1 MWTNWNKIQAGIGG
15 NRYHLGMLPIS
26 AFFSGRSWRSSLS
39 ACFFMDIYWK
49 YENRST
55 CESIESCTPHEHLRH
70 QKLIMKSQCNT
81 LLIASALH
89 GFLLGVVLGHEA
101 DCAGSEGLH
110 RDHLHPSN
118 VDIAEEGAG
127 GHVAEAED
135 TGIRRTGIIKIPVP
149 LIPAFDVYVKL
160 VWILFQ
166 LIHIANRETS
176 RKENRI
182 GEDEGAPNM
191 LRLQRLIHKASSAGH
206 EIITTPKSAP
216 ANTGFLHPRYRVP
229 AQTMSV
235 RFLDI
240 YQMGSKEAI
249 EKERARLK
257 DEMNRGYF
265 ADINELKEHG
275 GKIATAGKVLIP
287 AAVAVKFPV
296 LEANY
301 PDGTSVRLP
310 VGSEA
315 NVADAHNASA
325 AKASLICF
333 SFRANSQPMVASW
346 SLPFL
351 DAFGKSE
358 DLQIYEVSFIE
369 SWLLSLKPVKSLLL
383 RTMKKSNPD
392 ASKGPLT
399 RQLVYSF
406 GDQYYLRKELK
417 ILNLLTGYA
426 FLLDK
431 FGRIRWQGFGFATPD
446 EVSSLVSCTSLLLDE
461 K

>member
-1 MWTNWNKIQAGIGG
+1 
-15 NRYHLGMLPIS
+15 
-26 AFFSGRSWRSSLS
+26 
-39 ACFFMDIYWK
+39 MDIYWK

-89 GFLLGVVLGHEA
+89 G
-101 DCAGSEGLH
+101 SEGLH

-135 TGIRRTGIIKIPVP
+135 TGIRRT
-149 LIPAFDVYVKL
+149 
-160 VWILFQ
+160 
-166 LIHIANRETS
+166 ANRETS